1 MNLIVLLFALGI
13 VLLGFEVI
21 VPGAILGA
29 FGVLSMIGGIVLSFM
44 DFGATGGLISVLVSV
59 VLVGAMVLIEFVV
72 LPKTAVGRR
81 LFLQAAVE
89 GSTHALPADAAATV
103 GSEGSTVTTLAPS
116 GYIQIGTRQY
126 EAFSQSGLLPKGT
139 PIRVV
144 GADNFRLI
152 VVKAQ

>member
-13 VLLGFEVI
+13 VLLAFEVI

-29 FGVLSMIGGIVLSFM
+29 FGLLSMLAGIVLAFA
-44 DFGATGGLISVLVSV
+44 DHGALGGLLALLIAVG
-59 VLVGAMVLIEFVV
+59 LVGVMVLIEFVV
-72 LPKTAVGRR
+72 LPKTAIGRR
-81 LFLQAAVE
+81 LFLHAAVE
-89 GSTHALPADAAATV
+89 GSSQALPAEAAATV
-103 GSEGSTVTTLAPS
+103 GSEGRTVTTLAPS
-116 GYIQIGTRQY
+116 GYVQIGERRY
-126 EAFSQSGLLPKGT
+126 EASSQSGLLPEGT